1 MQKPP
6 ADIDRITTLLS
17 QCLGR
22 IDEQVLRIQQQR
34 EEATDFLGDV
44 LESEAAT
51 LQELMDS
58 LIQTVLAEDRA
69 DLNRTVAQ
77 AIEACLAETDIPV
90 VVKQQLADG
99 LPPVACAPKELAVA
113 VRRAVSLVIGQMP
126 PGGELTLQTRSEEQ
140 ELVLEIECRNA
151 RRDRHLDARSA
162 TLCEF
167 VANLAGLCRV
177 GVHDSGSLLLS
188 LQLPQ
193 ALASEEH

>member
-77 AIEACLAETDIPV
+77 VVESCLAETDIPV
-90 VVKQQLADG
+90 VVRQQLAPG
-99 LPPVACAPKELAVA
+99 LPPVDIAPSQLAVA
-113 VRRAVSLVIGQMP
+113 LRRALSLAIGQMP
-126 PGGELTLQTRSEEQ
+126 PGSELLLQTRCEEQ
-140 ELVLEIECRNA
+140 ELVLEIECSA
-151 RRDRHLDARSA
+151 AKRDRHLNARAA

-177 GVHDSGSLLLS
+177 GVHDNGSLLLS
-188 LQLPQ
+188 LQLPR
-193 ALASEEH
+193 ALASEER

>member
-77 AIEACLAETDIPV
+77 TIEICLAETDIPV
-90 VVKQQLADG
+90 VVKQQLANG
-99 LPPVACAPKELAVA
+99 LPPVACAPKQLAVA
-113 VRRAVSLVIGQMP
+113 LRRALSLVMGQMQ
-126 PGGELTLQTRSEEQ
+126 PGGELTLQTRCEEH

-151 RRDRHLDARSA
+151 RRDRHLNARAA

-177 GVHDSGSLLLS
+177 GVHDNGSLLLS

-193 ALASEEH
+193 ALASEER